1 MFAEINSIGNVMRS
15 GVDMTVR
22 SRDNPKGL
30 KTALLLTDLGFITYW
45 SLTTLVAFGLLSV
58 PPEYLFSDYH
68 NPLVV
73 AWNWS
78 FAPLDI
84 ILSLA
89 GLNAVR
95 LQRAGDASWKGWA
108 IFSLALTF
116 CAGLMAISFWAI
128 RGDFDITWWVIN
140 LALMIWPWAYLPTLI
155 KS

>member
-1 MFAEINSIGNVMRS
+1 MEMSAL
-15 GVDMTVR
+15 
-22 SRDNPKGL
+22 SRDIPKGL
-30 KTALLLTDLGFITYW
+30 RIALLLTDLGFITYW
-45 SLTTLVAFGLLSV
+45 SLTALVAAGLLSV

-128 RGDFDITWWVIN
+128 RGDFDVTWWTVN
-140 LALMIWPWAYLPTLI
+140 LALMIWPWIYLPTLI

>member
-1 MFAEINSIGNVMRS
+1 MAAQSLDAPN
-15 GVDMTVR
+15 
-22 SRDNPKGL
+22 GL
-30 KTALLLTDLGFITYW
+30 RTALLLTDVGFIAYW
-45 SLTTLVAFGLLSV
+45 SLTALVAAGLFDV
-58 PPEYLFSDYH
+58 PPEYLYSDYH

-78 FAPLDI
+78 FMPLDI

-95 LQRAGDASWKGWA
+95 LQRAGNPSSQGWT

-128 RGDFDITWWVIN
+128 RGDFDITWWTVN
-140 LALMIWPWAYLPTLI
+140 LALMIWPWFYLPKLI
-155 KS
+155 ATQN

>member
-1 MFAEINSIGNVMRS
+1 MPS
-15 GVDMTVR
+15 GLR
-22 SRDNPKGL
+22 
-30 KTALLLTDLGFITYW
+30 TALLLTDLGFIAYW
-45 SLTTLVAFGLLSV
+45 SLTALVAVGLLSV

-95 LQRAGDASWKGWA
+95 LHRANNPSWQGWA

-128 RGDFDITWWVIN
+128 RGDFDVTWWIIN
-140 LALMIWPWAYLPTLI
+140 LALMIWPWIYLPSLI
-155 KS
+155 AVKS

>member
-1 MFAEINSIGNVMRS
+1 M
-15 GVDMTVR
+15 
-22 SRDNPKGL
+22 PKGL
-30 KTALLLTDLGFITYW
+30 RTALLLTDLGFIAYW
-45 SLTTLVAFGLLSV
+45 SLTSLVAVGLLEV

-95 LQRAGDASWKGWA
+95 LERSGRPEWRGWA
-108 IFSLALTF
+108 IVSLSLTF

-128 RGDFDITWWVIN
+128 RGDFDVTWWAIN
-140 LALMIWPWAYLPTLI
+140 LALMIWPWLYFPTLI
-155 KS
+155 ALKN

>member
-1 MFAEINSIGNVMRS
+1 LQQTVPSS
-15 GVDMTVR
+15 DM
-22 SRDNPKGL
+22 PGGL
-30 KTALLLTDLGFITYW
+30 RTALLLTDLGFIAYW
-45 SLTTLVAFGLLSV
+45 SLTALVAAGLLSV

-128 RGDFDITWWVIN
+128 RGDFDVTWWIIN
-140 LALMIWPWAYLPTLI
+140 LALMIWPWIYLPTLI